1 MDFLGVNAQLLGG
14 FKYTLLI
21 FFITLIAAIPLGLPI
36 ALGSMSRF
44 KPLRWISR
52 AFVWVI
58 RGTPL
63 MLQIMVVFYVP
74 GLVFGTPF
82 RSRIIAVIIAFIINY
97 AAYFS
102 EIYRGG
108 IESIPAGQYEAGQ
121 VLGLTKTQTFFKVVL
136 FQVVKRIMA
145 PMSNE
150 VITLVKDT
158 SLANVIAVGEL
169 IMSAQN
175 IVKVYAIIWPLFYT
189 AIFYLIFC
197 GVLTLLFNALEKKL
211 LQRLTMAILEVKDLK
226 KSFGDSDVLK
236 GISFSLEEKN
246 VLAIIGSS
254 GSGKT
259 TLLRCINMLE
269 TADSGSITV
278 DGGVV
283 FDSDRT
289 EKLTAEQKR
298 ENQLKI
304 GLVFQ
309 SFNLFPQYTAL
320 ENVTLAAKIHA
331 KNRPDF
337 KQNRKAILAEIEEN
351 GKALLK
357 KVGLS
362 DKMNNYPCELSG
374 GQQQRVSIARAMALK
389 PKILFF
395 DEPTSA
401 LDPELTGE
409 ILKVIKDLAAEKM
422 TMVIVTHE
430 MNFAREAA
438 DRIIFMDNGVIEEEG
453 TPEEVFDN
461 PKSERTREF
470 IAGYSD

>member
-21 FFITLIAAIPLGLPI
+21 FFITLVAAMPLGLPI

-44 KPLRWISR
+44 KPLRWLSR

-108 IESIPAGQYEAGQ
+108 IESIPVGQYEAGQ

-211 LQRLTMAILEVKDLK
+211 
-226 KSFGDSDVLK
+226 
-236 GISFSLEEKN
+236 
-246 VLAIIGSS
+246 
-254 GSGKT
+254 
-259 TLLRCINMLE
+259 
-269 TADSGSITV
+269 
-278 DGGVV
+278 
-283 FDSDRT
+283 
-289 EKLTAEQKR
+289 
-298 ENQLKI
+298 
-304 GLVFQ
+304 
-309 SFNLFPQYTAL
+309 
-320 ENVTLAAKIHA
+320 
-331 KNRPDF
+331 
-337 KQNRKAILAEIEEN
+337 
-351 GKALLK
+351 
-357 KVGLS
+357 
-362 DKMNNYPCELSG
+362 NYYRG
-374 GQQQRVSIARAMALK
+374 
-389 PKILFF
+389 
-395 DEPTSA
+395 
-401 LDPELTGE
+401 
-409 ILKVIKDLAAEKM
+409 
-422 TMVIVTHE
+422 
-430 MNFAREAA
+430 
-438 DRIIFMDNGVIEEEG
+438 
-453 TPEEVFDN
+453 
-461 PKSERTREF
+461 
-470 IAGYSD
+470 

>member
-21 FFITLIAAIPLGLPI
+21 FFITLVAAIPLGLPI

-108 IESIPAGQYEAGQ
+108 IESIPVGQYEAGQ

-175 IVKVYAIIWPLFYT
+175 IVKVYPIIWPLFYT

-211 LQRLTMAILEVKDLK
+211 
-226 KSFGDSDVLK
+226 
-236 GISFSLEEKN
+236 
-246 VLAIIGSS
+246 
-254 GSGKT
+254 
-259 TLLRCINMLE
+259 
-269 TADSGSITV
+269 
-278 DGGVV
+278 
-283 FDSDRT
+283 
-289 EKLTAEQKR
+289 
-298 ENQLKI
+298 
-304 GLVFQ
+304 
-309 SFNLFPQYTAL
+309 
-320 ENVTLAAKIHA
+320 
-331 KNRPDF
+331 
-337 KQNRKAILAEIEEN
+337 
-351 GKALLK
+351 
-357 KVGLS
+357 
-362 DKMNNYPCELSG
+362 NYYRG
-374 GQQQRVSIARAMALK
+374 
-389 PKILFF
+389 
-395 DEPTSA
+395 
-401 LDPELTGE
+401 
-409 ILKVIKDLAAEKM
+409 
-422 TMVIVTHE
+422 
-430 MNFAREAA
+430 
-438 DRIIFMDNGVIEEEG
+438 
-453 TPEEVFDN
+453 
-461 PKSERTREF
+461 
-470 IAGYSD
+470 

>member
-21 FFITLIAAIPLGLPI
+21 FFITLVAAIPLGLPI

-108 IESIPAGQYEAGQ
+108 IESIPVGQYEAGQ
-121 VLGLTKTQTFFKVVL
+121 VLGLTKAQTFFKVVL

-211 LQRLTMAILEVKDLK
+211 
-226 KSFGDSDVLK
+226 
-236 GISFSLEEKN
+236 
-246 VLAIIGSS
+246 
-254 GSGKT
+254 
-259 TLLRCINMLE
+259 
-269 TADSGSITV
+269 
-278 DGGVV
+278 
-283 FDSDRT
+283 
-289 EKLTAEQKR
+289 
-298 ENQLKI
+298 
-304 GLVFQ
+304 
-309 SFNLFPQYTAL
+309 
-320 ENVTLAAKIHA
+320 
-331 KNRPDF
+331 
-337 KQNRKAILAEIEEN
+337 
-351 GKALLK
+351 
-357 KVGLS
+357 
-362 DKMNNYPCELSG
+362 NYYRG
-374 GQQQRVSIARAMALK
+374 
-389 PKILFF
+389 
-395 DEPTSA
+395 
-401 LDPELTGE
+401 
-409 ILKVIKDLAAEKM
+409 
-422 TMVIVTHE
+422 
-430 MNFAREAA
+430 
-438 DRIIFMDNGVIEEEG
+438 
-453 TPEEVFDN
+453 
-461 PKSERTREF
+461 
-470 IAGYSD
+470 

>member
-21 FFITLIAAIPLGLPI
+21 FFITLVAAIPLGLPI

-44 KPLRWISR
+44 KPLRWLSR

-108 IESIPAGQYEAGQ
+108 IESIPVGQYEAGQ

-136 FQVVKRIMA
+136 FQVIKRLMA

-197 GVLTLLFNALEKKL
+197 GVLALLFNALEKKL
-211 LQRLTMAILEVKDLK
+211 
-226 KSFGDSDVLK
+226 
-236 GISFSLEEKN
+236 
-246 VLAIIGSS
+246 
-254 GSGKT
+254 
-259 TLLRCINMLE
+259 
-269 TADSGSITV
+269 
-278 DGGVV
+278 
-283 FDSDRT
+283 
-289 EKLTAEQKR
+289 
-298 ENQLKI
+298 
-304 GLVFQ
+304 
-309 SFNLFPQYTAL
+309 
-320 ENVTLAAKIHA
+320 
-331 KNRPDF
+331 
-337 KQNRKAILAEIEEN
+337 
-351 GKALLK
+351 
-357 KVGLS
+357 
-362 DKMNNYPCELSG
+362 NYYRG
-374 GQQQRVSIARAMALK
+374 
-389 PKILFF
+389 
-395 DEPTSA
+395 
-401 LDPELTGE
+401 
-409 ILKVIKDLAAEKM
+409 
-422 TMVIVTHE
+422 
-430 MNFAREAA
+430 
-438 DRIIFMDNGVIEEEG
+438 
-453 TPEEVFDN
+453 
-461 PKSERTREF
+461 
-470 IAGYSD
+470 

>member
-21 FFITLIAAIPLGLPI
+21 FFITLVAAIPLGLPI

-108 IESIPAGQYEAGQ
+108 IESIPVGQYEAGQ
-121 VLGLTKTQTFFKVVL
+121 VLGLTKTQTFFKIVL

-189 AIFYLIFC
+189 AIFYLIF
-197 GVLTLLFNALEKKL
+197 
-211 LQRLTMAILEVKDLK
+211 
-226 KSFGDSDVLK
+226 
-236 GISFSLEEKN
+236 
-246 VLAIIGSS
+246 
-254 GSGKT
+254 
-259 TLLRCINMLE
+259 
-269 TADSGSITV
+269 
-278 DGGVV
+278 
-283 FDSDRT
+283 
-289 EKLTAEQKR
+289 
-298 ENQLKI
+298 
-304 GLVFQ
+304 
-309 SFNLFPQYTAL
+309 
-320 ENVTLAAKIHA
+320 
-331 KNRPDF
+331 
-337 KQNRKAILAEIEEN
+337 
-351 GKALLK
+351 
-357 KVGLS
+357 
-362 DKMNNYPCELSG
+362 
-374 GQQQRVSIARAMALK
+374 
-389 PKILFF
+389 
-395 DEPTSA
+395 
-401 LDPELTGE
+401 
-409 ILKVIKDLAAEKM
+409 
-422 TMVIVTHE
+422 
-430 MNFAREAA
+430 
-438 DRIIFMDNGVIEEEG
+438 
-453 TPEEVFDN
+453 
-461 PKSERTREF
+461 
-470 IAGYSD
+470 

>member
-21 FFITLIAAIPLGLPI
+21 FIITLVAAIPLGLPI

-108 IESIPAGQYEAGQ
+108 IESIPVGQYEAGQ

-211 LQRLTMAILEVKDLK
+211 
-226 KSFGDSDVLK
+226 
-236 GISFSLEEKN
+236 
-246 VLAIIGSS
+246 
-254 GSGKT
+254 
-259 TLLRCINMLE
+259 
-269 TADSGSITV
+269 
-278 DGGVV
+278 
-283 FDSDRT
+283 
-289 EKLTAEQKR
+289 
-298 ENQLKI
+298 
-304 GLVFQ
+304 
-309 SFNLFPQYTAL
+309 
-320 ENVTLAAKIHA
+320 
-331 KNRPDF
+331 
-337 KQNRKAILAEIEEN
+337 
-351 GKALLK
+351 
-357 KVGLS
+357 
-362 DKMNNYPCELSG
+362 NYYRG
-374 GQQQRVSIARAMALK
+374 
-389 PKILFF
+389 
-395 DEPTSA
+395 
-401 LDPELTGE
+401 
-409 ILKVIKDLAAEKM
+409 
-422 TMVIVTHE
+422 
-430 MNFAREAA
+430 
-438 DRIIFMDNGVIEEEG
+438 
-453 TPEEVFDN
+453 
-461 PKSERTREF
+461 
-470 IAGYSD
+470 